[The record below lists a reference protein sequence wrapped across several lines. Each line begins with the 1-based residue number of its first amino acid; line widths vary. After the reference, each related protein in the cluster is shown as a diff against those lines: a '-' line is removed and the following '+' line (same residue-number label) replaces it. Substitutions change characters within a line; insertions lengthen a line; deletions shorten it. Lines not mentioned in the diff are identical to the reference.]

1 MAEQGW
7 RLFGNQCNLIN
18 KVLAKDSDS
27 ALRHSKLY
35 HKVTVA
41 LRRQFG
47 IKGVQGNF
55 DRQLIVDDIA
65 LCTVRINEIEMFLIS
80 FFSAKK
86 DTHEKLEN
94 ILLKL
99 KAHRY
104 EMIDSLRFMS
114 GGKKVSQQMRVE
126 KGFQKGLDRSKNM
139 RRVEEINKIL
149 GLSHDDAEAGDS
161 PGIEP
166 EVQVEETEGQQPP
179 EQA

>member
-7 RLFGNQCNLIN
+7 RLFGNQCNRIN

-35 HKVTVA
+35 HKVTVN

-55 DRQLIVDDIA
+55 DRQLVVDDIA
-65 LCTVRINEIEMFLIS
+65 LCTVRINEIEMCLLGLFAETKEI
-80 FFSAKK
+80 KEPYE
-86 DTHEKLEN
+86 HV
-94 ILLKL
+94 LLKI
-99 KAHRY
+99 KAHRFTML
-104 EMIDSLRFMS
+104 ENLRFMS
-114 GGKKVSQQMRVE
+114 GGKKATGIKGAE
-126 KGFQKGLDRSKNM
+126 KGFQGGLDRSKKL
-139 RRVEEINKIL
+139 RRVQEIEKIL
-149 GLSHDDAEAGDS
+149 YGDVKTGED

-166 EVQVEETEGQQPP
+166 EVHIEEAEGQQPA